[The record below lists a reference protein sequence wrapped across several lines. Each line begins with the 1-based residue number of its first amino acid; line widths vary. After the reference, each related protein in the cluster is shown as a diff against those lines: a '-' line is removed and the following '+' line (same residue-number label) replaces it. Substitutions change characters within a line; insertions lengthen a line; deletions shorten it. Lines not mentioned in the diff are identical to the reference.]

1 MAETFDFVKEKDV
14 ALVLRELGERA
25 LQRHAERRMSSRRTG
40 LKTRRFLG
48 IVVCDFFLAQPA
60 APRVVAGVN
69 QNSVSPGDETRL
81 AAKAGDAALHFQ
93 ERLLHGIF
101 G

>member
-1 MAETFDFVKEKDV
+1 MAETFDLVQEKNI

-25 LQRHAERRMSSRRTG
+25 LQRHAERRMCSRSAG
-40 LKTRRFLG
+40 LMARRLLG
-48 IVVCDFFLAQPA
+48 ILVRDFFFAQPA

-69 QNSVSPGDETRL
+69 QDPIGPSDETRL

-93 ERLLHGIF
+93 ERLLHGV
-101 G
+101 